1 MKRSLDTPMVIRD
14 LSVDERVMLV
24 QDIWDSILE
33 EEGESFELT
42 DAERQE
48 LDRRLDNYRANKG
61 NLSTWD
67 EVKQRMLSRE

>member
-48 LDRRLDNYRANKG
+48 LDRRLDSYRANKG